1 MQVIKGVLEEEL
13 ENSRKMKAEYEKTL
27 AALPKGSLVK
37 KEIHGHIYYYLMRRE
52 GSKVK
57 FDYLGKLSQE
67 EIDKY
72 EEIKSARARYRKLIS
87 QLNKQ
92 IKFLRRALRGK
103 EIRSLS

>member
-13 ENSRKMKAEYEKTL
+13 ENSLRMKAEYEKAL
-27 AALPKGSLVK
+27 GALPKGALVE

-52 GSKVK
+52 GNKIK

-67 EIDKY
+67 GIDKY
-72 EEIKSARARYRKLIS
+72 EKIKLARDRYRKLIS